1 MDLRA
6 MYMPWEFL
14 SKNCKGYDK
23 LLDTL
28 ETILLALTKDRL
40 REIKSSNIVKE
51 EYFDVI
57 QGVSS
62 VARYLLSKE
71 ESTSES
77 RVISKRNI
85 KLLCRPNN

>member
-1 MDLRA
+1 VYAL
-6 MYMPWEFL
+6 EFL
-14 SKNCKGYDK
+14 SKNCKEYDK

-62 VARYLLSKE
+62 VSSNLSYPLQFLDKN
-71 ESTSES
+71 
-77 RVISKRNI
+77 SKAYT
-85 KLLCRPNN
+85 